1 LDAIEPKPLQKR
13 VNLPQRQASP
23 TVEYLNLFAEQ
34 ETKLNINTMKTL
46 LAVAIAALVASSTYG
61 QSASAGGQPLGP
73 KTTGPGAYSPPNS
86 PYKKWTTA
94 QLQQRRLDLYRQIPQ
109 TQTNLPGH
117 RGEPVF
123 IHHGGEA
130 FSDQQREI
138 YAIEGELNYR
148 YQHGD
153 KDAELKR
160 AMPGQPHM

>member
-1 LDAIEPKPLQKR
+1 
-13 VNLPQRQASP
+13 
-23 TVEYLNLFAEQ
+23 
-34 ETKLNINTMKTL
+34 MKTL

-160 AMPGQPHM
+160 AIPGQPHI

>member
-1 LDAIEPKPLQKR
+1 
-13 VNLPQRQASP
+13 
-23 TVEYLNLFAEQ
+23 
-34 ETKLNINTMKTL
+34 MKTL
-46 LAVAIAALVASSTYG
+46 LTLAVAAVLVSSAYG
-61 QSASAGGQPLGP
+61 QSREGQPLGM
-73 KTTGPGAYSPPNS
+73 KTGPGAYSPPNS

-130 FSDQQREI
+130 FSDQQKEI
-138 YAIEGELNYR
+138 YVLEGELNYR
-148 YQHGD
+148 YQRGD

-160 AMPGQPHM
+160 AMPGQPHI

>member
-1 LDAIEPKPLQKR
+1 MRPAVQ
-13 VNLPQRQASP
+13 
-23 TVEYLNLFAEQ
+23 YLNLFAIQ
-34 ETKLNINTMKTL
+34 EMNLNIKTMKTL
-46 LAVAIAALVASSTYG
+46 LAVLVGTVLASSAYA
-61 QSASAGGQPLGP
+61 QSASANGQPVGP
-73 KTTGPGAYSPPNS
+73 KTTGPGAFSPANS
-86 PYKKWTTA
+86 PYRKWTTA

-130 FSDQQREI
+130 FSDQQKEI

>member
-1 LDAIEPKPLQKR
+1 
-13 VNLPQRQASP
+13 
-23 TVEYLNLFAEQ
+23 
-34 ETKLNINTMKTL
+34 MKTL
-46 LAVAIAALVASSTYG
+46 LTLAIAAVLITTVHG
-61 QSASAGGQPLGP
+61 QSASANGQPVGP

-86 PYKKWTTA
+86 PYRKWTTA

-130 FSDQQREI
+130 FSDQQKEI
-138 YAIEGELNYR
+138 YTIEGELNYR

-153 KDAELKR
+153 KEAELKR
-160 AMPGQPHM
+160 AMPGQPHL